1 MTKVLLIVFTFL
13 LLAGCKSKNAVPSNI
28 LPQKKMQAVL
38 WDMMRADQFLSDY
51 VLNKDTSL
59 KQDKESIKL
68 YQQILAIN
76 KVSKADFQ
84 RSFSYYK
91 SHPLLL
97 KAVMDSIANTPAEI
111 IVDTVKPVIVK
122 DSLKAQ
128 LDSTNKVMDSLL
140 LAKKKKKLKLKI
152 KPKPL

>member
-1 MTKVLLIVFTFL
+1 MTKILLIGFTFFL
-13 LLAGCKSKNAVPSNI
+13 LTGCKSKNAVPSNI
-28 LPQKKMQAVL
+28 LPQKKMQAIL
-38 WDMMRADQFLSDY
+38 WDMMRADQFLADY

-68 YQQILAIN
+68 YQQIFAIN
-76 KVSKADFQ
+76 KVSKEDFQ

-97 KAVMDSIANTPAEI
+97 KVVMDSIANTPAEM
-111 IVDTVKPVIVK
+111 IVDTVKPLIKK
-122 DSLKAQ
+122 DTLKTK

-140 LAKKKKKLKLKI
+140 LAKKKKKSKLKI